1 VLQEASGIDRGAE
14 WLDEAAAYPQD
25 TSAIV
30 AEFQAQ
36 MERARAE
43 YLRRHHPG

>member
-1 VLQEASGIDRGAE
+1 VLAEASGTDRGAE
-14 WLDEAAAYPQD
+14 WLAEAAAYPQD
-25 TSAIV
+25 TAAIV

-43 YLRRHHPG
+43 YLRRR